1 LCDRVLT
8 ERVGTDSISERL
20 RPASAGAAG
29 AARARMPA
37 RVVRPVLLDVNVEA
51 AELLDALEAEQAEEV
66 ERSGA
71 VFHLRRRASHGVN
84 FETMQ
89 QRLRA
94 RVRNGR
100 LVLDEPTDLPEGEE
114 VELVRADADDDME
127 GDLSED
133 ERKQLDESI
142 AVSFE
147 QAKNGQLID
156 GDEVLAKLRA
166 IR

>member
-1 LCDRVLT
+1 
-8 ERVGTDSISERL
+8 
-20 RPASAGAAG
+20 
-29 AARARMPA
+29 
-37 RVVRPVLLDVNVEA
+37 
-51 AELLDALEAEQAEEV
+51 
-66 ERSGA
+66 
-71 VFHLRRRASHGVN
+71 
-84 FETMQ
+84 MQ
-89 QRLRA
+89 QPLRA

-114 VELVRADADDDME
+114 VELVRADAEDDDDDME

-156 GDEVLAKLRA
+156 EDDVLAKLRA